1 MVTYRECLILHNLQ
15 LRRRKL
21 DKVSNL
27 AKSAFYSSLNFNQRS
42 LMFLDTALKGMKR
55 NKLEHLKLSRL
66 RKQLLLL
73 HIFFVTKF
81 WSQFAVKYPAYGA
94 CNTCPTIIISFLKS
108 RKMFLFFRL
117 MFCDGRQDIIL
128 DGSSMWCF
136 YRLLIS
142 DGPFHRKM
150 SLSTT
155 C

>member
-1 MVTYRECLILHNLQ
+1 MVAYREFLILHNLQ

-81 WSQFAVKYPAYGA
+81 
-94 CNTCPTIIISFLKS
+94 
-108 RKMFLFFRL
+108 
-117 MFCDGRQDIIL
+117 
-128 DGSSMWCF
+128 
-136 YRLLIS
+136 
-142 DGPFHRKM
+142 
-150 SLSTT
+150 
-155 C
+155 

>member
-1 MVTYRECLILHNLQ
+1 MIAYRECLILHNLQ

-55 NKLEHLKLSRL
+55 NKFEHLKLSRL

-81 WSQFAVKYPAYGA
+81 
-94 CNTCPTIIISFLKS
+94 
-108 RKMFLFFRL
+108 
-117 MFCDGRQDIIL
+117 
-128 DGSSMWCF
+128 
-136 YRLLIS
+136 
-142 DGPFHRKM
+142 
-150 SLSTT
+150 
-155 C
+155 